1 MFTASRIS
9 KKTFLAAAALGF
21 AVSVPAFA
29 ADVDDVNPAPST
41 RDGYVEFDFSGAGQ
55 NKTSFIV
62 GIASSYLTDDGVMD
76 FVKKGSGDLLANV
89 GCTGRSLYGL
99 HYQWFDPNGGNFGV
113 PEYHIRR
120 DQTSGATVEDPDGQS
135 GIPRWQTT
143 ADSESLMKWT
153 SGEVRVEEGKLELV
167 GYVNAWFNFG
177 SVFNDYFD
185 AEYGTAGGK
194 MTGAS
199 RITIGNGAVIDLS
212 GNNNLLYKNSQ
223 GGMVAYNTGTV
234 YQFLHNLQAGDLG
247 TASTATLDTG
257 SSTMLHL
264 GIHIDDW
271 SENTRSLRADGSY
284 LDNSLAFGGS
294 VGVLKGSASVYKT
307 GEGNLTLLNT
317 SAGFKGDL
325 YAAGGELTL
334 QGDNS
339 AGGSGAY
346 AFKDASGK
354 TVWKAKISDA
364 FYGAN
369 SVNIA
374 GTYNETGI
382 NGESRLGAVAR
393 GKEIVGHYEA
403 RIDGTDPA
411 EVYDLTSPKEEYFA
425 RSSAATLVVSENQ
438 RIRNFQSYFNGGYA
452 VSGVVSAED
461 AVLYA
466 GSASLTWTRTAG
478 TSVENIVDASPIIV
492 GTGTGSKIVIPG
504 GNYTLSAS
512 GEYTLNTSSDTGEM
526 IGGVLLIEQ
535 AKGMG
540 GVYAGSI
547 VGCRVSIYDKTEFNA
562 NTEAS
567 KNAADAGTTAERLD
581 AVKVSKSDMI
591 AAAAQIGATA
601 DEIDACVAN
610 DGSFAL
616 DNATAWKIVNYYKK
630 SPTVGDESHAFYID
644 YQADNSVTGGIVALD
659 GAGDIAFLLEQ
670 SNFSGIHI
678 AATRTGKTVLNI
690 SALNTLPGSV
700 VAQGGNVSVIST
712 QKDTLKT
719 KLSFSRNAKLIFS
732 SGETISTV
740 ARTGTASDVGK
751 IFSYTDTPGANTI
764 LVGDLRKSVIAF
776 ALTQDL
782 VLGDVY
788 VERGID
794 LDFAGDESVFPNANS
809 LTLWRGEAL
818 RADESEIAASGIS
831 LKGDGYMQTVNNL
844 TGDDAARIDMAGHG
858 ALIVNATSNDE
869 DAYSGLTRGT
879 YAGVIRGEGSLVK
892 GGSAD
897 FTLSGGEY
905 KIIYTGTTEVGAGTL
920 RVTASNGIA
929 RSSALI
935 LDAGTTVSAVGGQS
949 FRNLFGA
956 EGSTLSVS
964 GELTVGSD
972 AAFANGDNRPY
983 LANNLGTSSSGNWST
998 DDDASFERFAGTYD
1012 LEGNRLN
1019 DVVFSNLTQAEATS
1033 LYLKTAAKVAY
1044 SGFDATALEKF
1055 VGVTNYDGSTLL
1067 TQEKYDEILAY
1078 AKKPGSGSLT
1088 VSWTDAGAEAPADRD
1103 QQVEIS
1109 SGSVLKNLS
1118 DVYAG
1123 LTEAK
1128 WFVDEIGR
1136 SGTGVLRGFFGSTA
1150 EYNAYLRA
1158 NGLDGSTAMTEQ
1170 QRFEKIASC
1179 YLDLN
1184 GQKEDKELKAAF
1196 ATEASAREKFA
1207 ADFGNVRNLGGTA
1220 MLTTADQTRIDETLG
1235 AYGVA
1240 LDAYGALAAEIE
1252 ELIAEADAA
1261 TTDEERRAIEERIVA
1276 KRVERDAAELVVN
1289 QKLEDVLDLYDDF
1302 ETEKE
1307 QIADKS
1313 VFSGISIAGA
1323 FAGSVDTNGNL
1334 VNGSWTEDLAFAGT
1348 LDAASLTKVGDNTLT
1363 LTGAVKV
1370 SAVHVQGGVL
1380 SVLASKL
1387 PATLAGGITV
1397 DRGADLVVETSG
1409 TGTTNFDYSLT
1420 GYGNFVKRGSGKLVL
1435 SDKVLYSGKTTLEEG
1450 ALQLRLRNGV
1460 TSDDGV
1466 FVPAQGD
1473 IEVTG
1478 DETTLVF
1485 AQNVEEDVVWSQDLS
1500 VSGDFVDVEKTG
1512 GDALTISGTT
1522 TFSGDAATLTV
1533 SAGTLAFTGDFN
1545 VAKGLDFVVS
1555 TGATLSLARLAGT
1568 TADYSAT
1575 FSGSGALEIAADGT
1589 TPVSLSGGGH
1599 GVVEPVSANGQGLSI
1614 DAFTGTLLV
1623 KSGTLELSGE
1633 SVFDYARGAVVAG
1646 GATLAVAA
1654 GSQQSL
1660 KQIDGAGTLSLSGDL
1675 ELANDDGVRIAWDWK
1690 SAKAYIYD
1698 EGKLFS
1704 AASFTGTVEGA
1715 GTLQIAGQ
1723 GLTQLQ
1729 GVVGANV
1736 KVADGGQLVIGAQQ
1750 ARDMQS
1756 SGKMVTVDGASTY
1769 YTDAQGR
1776 RVFVSDPADGYGL
1789 ADVDPTRNAA
1799 GNFSTEVVS
1808 DREGTFYAASQYVPR
1823 NLKAS
1828 YTDADG
1834 KTVNV
1839 PVENIVTDATGKLID
1854 RVSRR
1859 ELTVSATE
1867 WDFVPNDADNLVSA
1881 NWTVLGEDGK
1891 TVNPADAIVWDP
1903 AQGKFVLGT
1912 YEYTDENGDTQTAP
1926 YTGGYRWLAEVTDAN
1941 GAVSFVPADFG
1952 EEGTSVSEHTNVSEV
1967 VLSANGSESV
1977 RIDSGTMEFIGGGR
1991 LGKVGDGVVSVS
2003 GADIADCGGVN
2014 VYEGELKVTS
2024 GSGWVFGADN
2034 IARVALGAVLTVE
2047 LDAAVVDDLDF
2058 KSVYGSGV
2066 LSLVGSGDVTIF
2078 NDPDSDESPVLPT
2091 YSEDGAFFNGVISFS
2106 GESEDDSFS
2115 VTVSDVTIPSISTT
2129 RDVTLKMYDVTIEQ
2143 ARNSEILSENFYV
2156 LGKVLVKGESAASG
2170 LATGSAARRLTIDE
2184 VEIDTQGEIK
2194 LKDIGFGASVDG
2206 TFRVVIDK
2214 ESRANAFY
2222 YGLTGD
2228 IADGNL
2234 AQGGTLIDFESGVRP
2249 NDPYGTTKLK
2259 SLSLIQSSEV
2269 GTTVGHEW
2277 TISGEKLSSAGA
2289 GDRDEV
2295 FGISKNIYG
2304 QLATN
2309 GGTIYVGVEA
2319 GTMRLTNLDGFTG
2332 TTANGVNVDLVTLR
2346 SSVRASAG
2354 TLEIASSGT
2363 LSETIS
2369 GSGNAAFSSLAEE
2382 TLVTAKQTYLGRTTV
2397 SGNVRFSGAGTENH
2411 SSRFEV
2417 TNTGTFSGGL
2427 SLVGRSVSCSGSM
2440 LRNMDATGA
2449 AGTTTLKLSLSD
2461 PRLSE
2466 SVVIQM
2472 EVAGDGTV
2480 TSPSV
2485 YSESSLNGLGVSVE
2499 FVSDE
2504 AGAYRVKDGKFEV
2517 KITDSAIGETYS
2529 LFVPVKVSAFPKKVG
2544 ETASYASTSLAAE
2557 TTFVLNGTW
2566 KANLAAGDGVSA
2578 GRAEFGR
2585 DAKIVLEGLNS
2596 ASALGR
2602 TVSLVSASSIV
2613 APDGLPGTTT
2623 TASTFSA
2630 AAFDDPSASGAR
2642 GSEIVAAAIRNGG
2655 VAEGGEVMVFTGAD
2669 GSVNVQLIISD
2680 FATLGV
2686 DYSDGISSSF
2696 LGALSEI
2703 SSFGQQA
2710 YRGVLNADTIPLG
2723 QDRDLFFA
2731 LNSLSADEL
2740 AREVDKLSPNAFAS
2754 MLAMPASA
2762 FASDVKRLHERLD
2775 QRRYDGANPLR
2786 ETGEYEFFALA
2797 QSDFAENDTA
2807 KDAPIFDYNL
2817 YGVSAGFD
2825 WKPNFET
2832 TLGLALGYT
2841 YGKAKIH
2848 GGGKIDMDDVR
2859 VTAFFGR
2866 LFGNVYLDGGVQA
2879 GMGSFDSR
2887 RATIAGST
2895 KGDTDSL
2902 FAGAFLTLGSVF
2914 SIWQD
2919 KRSGEGLYFT
2929 PSVGVSYFRT
2939 SIDGF
2944 REIGTA
2950 GLDTDDMDGDSLRTR
2965 VALGLQWVVPGDEWT
2980 VRLGVEA
2987 AYAHDFLGDEMDADA
3002 RFAAGGPKFS
3012 TTGKALPKDV
3022 FSLGPT
3028 LDVQISDRD
3037 SLWLGYELEID
3048 TDSGVSQGVNAGY
3061 RHRF

>member
-62 GIASSYLTDDGVMD
+62 GTAASSYLTDDGVMD

-99 HYQWFDPNGGNFGV
+99 HYQWYDPNGGNFGV
-113 PEYHIRR
+113 PEYLVRR
-120 DQTSGATVEDPDGQS
+120 DQTSGSAMEDPDGRS
-135 GIPRWQTT
+135 GIPGWQTT

-167 GYVNAWFNFG
+167 GYVNAWFDFG

-199 RITIGNGAVIDLS
+199 RITIDNGAVIDLS

-257 SSTMLHL
+257 SSSMLHL

-307 GEGNLTLLNT
+307 GEGNLTLLSA
-317 SAGFKGDL
+317 SAGFSGDL

-334 QGDNS
+334 QGDNT
-339 AGGSGAY
+339 AGGAGAY
-346 AFKDASGK
+346 AFKDASGE
-354 TVWKAKISDA
+354 TVWKAKISNA
-364 FYGAN
+364 FRNAN

-411 EVYDLTSPKEEYFA
+411 EVYDHTSPKEEYFA
-425 RSSAATLVVSENQ
+425 RSSAATLIVSENQ
-438 RIRNFQSYFNGGYA
+438 SIRNFQSYFNGGYA

-466 GSASLTWTRTAG
+466 GSASLTWARTTG

-504 GNYTLSAS
+504 GNYSVSAS

-526 IGGVLLIEQ
+526 IGGVLFINQE
-535 AKGMG
+535 KGMG

-562 NTEAS
+562 NTETS
-567 KNAADAGTTAERLD
+567 KNAADAGTTAGRLA

-601 DEIDACVAN
+601 AEIDACVAN

-616 DNATAWKIVNYYKK
+616 DNTTAWKIVNYYKK

-644 YQADNSVTGGIVALD
+644 YQADASVTGGIVALD

-719 KLSFSRNAKLIFS
+719 KLSFSKNSKLIFS

-776 ALTQDL
+776 AQTQDL

-818 RADESEIAASGIS
+818 RTDESEIAASGIS

-858 ALIVNATSNDE
+858 ALIVNTTSNDA

-964 GELTVGSD
+964 GALTIGSD

-983 LANNLGTSSSGNWST
+983 LANNLGTSSSGNWNT
-998 DDDASFERFAGTYD
+998 ADDASFERFAGTYD
-1012 LEGNRLN
+1012 LEGNRL
-1019 DVVFSNLTQAEATS
+1019 DSVVFSSRTQAEATS
-1033 LYLKTAAKVAY
+1033 VYLQTAAKVAY

-1067 TQEKYDEILAY
+1067 TQEQYDDILAY
-1078 AKKPGSGSLT
+1078 AKKPGAGRLT
-1088 VSWTDAGAEAPADRD
+1088 VSWKDAGTEDPAARV
-1103 QQVEIS
+1103 QSVEIS
-1109 SGSVLKNLS
+1109 SGSVLENLS

-1150 EYNAYLRA
+1150 EYNAYLRD
-1158 NGLDGSTAMTEQ
+1158 NGLDGSSAMTDS
-1170 QRFEKIASC
+1170 QRFEKIAAC

-1184 GQKEDKELKAAF
+1184 EQKEEKELKAAF
-1196 ATEASAREKFA
+1196 ATEASARAKFT
-1207 ADFGNVRNLGGTA
+1207 ADFGAVRNLGGTA
-1220 MLTTADQTRIDETLG
+1220 MLTNADQTRIDETLG

-1240 LDAYGALAAEIE
+1240 LDAYNALDAEIE
-1252 ELIAEADAA
+1252 GLYAALDAA
-1261 TTDEERRAIEERIVA
+1261 ATEEEREEIERRLAA
-1276 KRVERDAAELVVN
+1276 KRGERAAAEFNVN
-1289 QKLEDVLDLYDDF
+1289 QKLDDVLDLYDDF
-1302 ETEKE
+1302 ATAKE

-1323 FAGSVDTNGNL
+1323 FAGSVDTDGNL

-1380 SVLASKL
+1380 SILASKL
-1387 PATLAGGITV
+1387 PATLADGITV
-1397 DRGADLVVETSG
+1397 ERGADLVVETSG

-1478 DETTLVF
+1478 DETTLIF
-1485 AQNVEEDVVWSQDLS
+1485 AQNVEEDVVWSQALF
-1500 VSGDFVDVEKTG
+1500 VSGDFVDIEKTG
-1512 GDALTISGTT
+1512 DDALTISGTT
-1522 TFSGDAATLTV
+1522 TFSGDATTLTV

-1568 TADYSAT
+1568 TADYSVT
-1575 FSGSGALEIAADGT
+1575 FSGNGALEIAADGT

-1599 GVVEPVSANGQGLSI
+1599 GVVDPVSSNGRGLSI

-1623 KSGTLELSGE
+1623 KSGTLELSGD

-1654 GSQQSL
+1654 GSRQSL
-1660 KQIDGAGTLSLSGDL
+1660 KQIDGAGALSLSGDL

-1704 AASFTGTVEGA
+1704 AASFTGTVEGS
-1715 GTLQIAGQ
+1715 GSLQISGQ

-1736 KVADGGQLVIGAQQ
+1736 TVADGGQLVIGARQ

-1756 SGKMVTVDGASTY
+1756 SGKMVTVNGASTY

-1776 RVFVSDPADGYGL
+1776 RVFVSDHGL
-1789 ADVDPTRNAA
+1789 AAVNPTSTAA
-1799 GNFSTEVVS
+1799 VNFSTEVES
-1808 DREGTFYAASQYVPR
+1808 DRGGTFYETSQYVPR

-1839 PVENIVTDATGKLID
+1839 PVENIVPDATGKLID

-1867 WDFVPNDADNLVSA
+1867 WDFVPNAADNFVSA

-1891 TVNPADAIVWDP
+1891 IVNPADAIVWDP
-1903 AQGKFVLGT
+1903 VQGKFVLGT
-1912 YEYTDENGDTQTAP
+1912 YEYTDENGDPQTAA
-1926 YTGGYRWLAEVTDAN
+1926 YAGGYRWLAEVTDAN

-1952 EEGTSVSEHTNVSEV
+1952 EEGTSVTEHTNVSEV

-1977 RIDSGTMEFIGGGR
+1977 QIDSGTMEFIGGGR

-2024 GSGWVFGADN
+2024 STSSGWVFGADN
-2034 IARVALGAVLTVE
+2034 IARIALGAVLTVE

-2066 LSLVGSGDVTIF
+2066 LSLVGSGDVTIS

-2106 GESEDDSFS
+2106 GVSADDSFS

-2143 ARNSEILSENFYV
+2143 ARNSEILSEEFHV
-2156 LGKVLVKGESAASG
+2156 LGNVLVKGESAASG
-2170 LATGSAARRLTIDE
+2170 LATGSAARRLTIDKVTIE
-2184 VEIDTQGEIK
+2184 NGGEIR

-2206 TFRVVIDK
+2206 TFKVVIDK

-2222 YGLTGD
+2222 YGLTGN

-2269 GTTVGHEW
+2269 GTAVGHEW

-2295 FGISKNIYG
+2295 FGVSKNIYG

-2309 GGTIYVGVEA
+2309 GGTIYVGAEA
-2319 GTMRLTNLDGFTG
+2319 GTMRLTNLEGFTG

-2354 TLEIASSGT
+2354 TLEIKSSGT

-2369 GSGNAAFSSLAEE
+2369 GSGNAAFSSLSEE

-2417 TNTGTFSGGL
+2417 TTTGTLSGGF
-2427 SLVGRSVSCSGSM
+2427 SLVGRSVSCTGSM

-2499 FVSDE
+2499 FVADD

-2529 LFVPVKVSAFPKKVG
+2529 LFVPVNVSSFPKKVG
-2544 ETASYASTSLAAE
+2544 ETASFASTSLAAE

-2566 KANLAAGDGVSA
+2566 KANLVAGDGVSA

-2596 ASALGR
+2596 ASALGK

-2613 APDGLPGTTT
+2613 APGGLPGTT

-2630 AAFDDPSASGAR
+2630 AAFSSASDAT
-2642 GSEIVAAAIRNGG
+2642 GSDIVAAAIRNGG
-2655 VAEGGEVMVFTGAD
+2655 VAEGGEVMVFTGTD
-2669 GSVNVQLIISD
+2669 GSVNVQRIVSD
-2680 FATLGV
+2680 FASLGV

-2710 YRGVLNADTIPLG
+2710 DRGVLNADRISLG

-2731 LNSLSADEL
+2731 LNSLSAGEL

-2797 QSDFAENDTA
+2797 QSDFSENDTA

-2879 GMGSFDSR
+2879 GMGAFDSR

-2944 REIGTA
+2944 RESGTA

-2987 AYAHDFLGDEMDADA
+2987 AYTHDFLGDEMDADA
-3002 RFAAGGPKFS
+3002 RFVAGGSKFS